1 MEEFMVL
8 ATNLGFPR
16 IGDMRQLKKAVEA
29 YWKGQSSQDDLLNT
43 GKELRAHNWKLQQK
57 AGLDQVPS
65 NDFSF
70 YDQVLDMIT
79 TLGLIPERYNWDG
92 GQVDLDTYFAMARGR
107 QQGGVDVTAME
118 MTKWYDTNY
127 HYIVPE
133 FEQGMEPKLSNTKVF
148 DQYEEAKALGIE
160 TRPVLIGPATF
171 VFLGKAQF
179 DGFDHED
186 MVKKL
191 LPVYNEILAKLA
203 EKGAQWVQIDEPV
216 FCLDLC
222 PIGQG
227 VVKAA
232 YEGLQKPEGLKVLV
246 TSYFDTLRGNADQFY
261 GLPVDAL
268 HIDLCRGPNQANTG
282 ANDAE
287 KALDEALA
295 KIGDKTLSV
304 GIVDGR
310 NIWKNDLTKSLNLV
324 EKAVAKLGSDK
335 VFVAGSSS
343 LLHTPVDLNS
353 ETQLDDQL
361 KSWMAYATQK
371 VDEIATI
378 AKGANEGRDAIA
390 AEIKASDAVQEDRRT
405 SSRIHNDAVKDRIA
419 NITPE
424 MTQRK
429 SPFAERQKVQHAALN
444 LPLYPTTTIG
454 SFPQTPDIRKA
465 RAQFKKG
472 EINEAQYKEAM
483 EAEIRA
489 VVDYQHKVDID
500 VLVHGEPE
508 RNDMVE
514 YFGEQL
520 AGFAFSKF
528 GWVQS
533 YGSRC
538 VKPPIIFGDVS
549 RPTPMTVEWS
559 KYAQSQTDKIMKG
572 MLTGPITILQ
582 WSFVRDDQ
590 PRSVTSKQIAFAIRD
605 EVADLEK
612 AGIKMIQIDEAAFRE
627 GLPLRKD
634 DWKAYLD
641 NAVEDFR
648 ITACCVEDETQIHTH
663 MCYSE
668 FNDVIEQIAAM
679 DADVIS
685 IECSRSQMELL
696 EAFIAFKYP
705 NEIGPGVYDIHSPR
719 VPSVDEMVVLLEKAK
734 KNLDER
740 QIWVN
745 PDCGLKTRGWPETEA
760 ALKNM
765 VDAAKQMRAK
775 SAKSEA
781 A

>member
-1 MEEFMVL
+1 MVL

-29 YWKGQSSQDDLLNT
+29 YWKGKSSQDELLNA

-57 AGLDQVPS
+57 AGLNQIPS

-70 YDQVLDMIT
+70 YDHVLDMIT

-107 QQGGVDVTAME
+107 QQGDVDVTAME

-133 FEQGMEPKLSNTKVF
+133 FEEGMEPKLSNTKVF
-148 DQYEEAKALGIE
+148 DQYKEAKDQGIE
-160 TRPVLIGPATF
+160 TRPMLVGPASF
-171 VFLGKAQF
+171 VFLGKAQSENF
-179 DGFDHED
+179 SHEET
-186 MVKKL
+186 VKKL
-191 LPVYNEILAKLA
+191 IPVYNEILAKLA
-203 EKGAQWVQIDEPV
+203 EQGAQWVQIDEPV

-222 PIGQG
+222 PTGQA

-232 YEGLQKPEGLKVLV
+232 YDALEKPEGLNIIV
-246 TSYFDTLRGNADQFY
+246 TSYFDTLRGNADQFF

-268 HIDLCRGPNQANTG
+268 HIDLCRGPNQANTF
-282 ANDAE
+282 ANNAE
-287 KALDEALA
+287 AALDEALS
-295 KIGDKTLSV
+295 KIGDKTLSIGV
-304 GIVDGR
+304 VDGR
-310 NIWKNDLTKSLNLV
+310 NIWKNDLSKSLDLI

-335 VFVAGSSS
+335 VFVAASSS
-343 LLHTPVDLNS
+343 LLHTPVDLDS
-353 ETQLDDQL
+353 ETQMDAEL

-371 VDEIATI
+371 IEEIAII

-390 AEIKASDAVQEDRRT
+390 AKISASDAVQEDRRT
-405 SSRIHNDAVKDRIA
+405 SKRIHDDAVKNRVA

-424 MTQRK
+424 LTERK
-429 SPFAERQKVQHAALN
+429 SPFAQRQKIQHAALN

-454 SFPQTPDIRKA
+454 SFPQTAEIRNA
-465 RAQFKKG
+465 RAAFKKG
-472 EINEAQYKEAM
+472 EISDAEYKEAM
-483 EAEIRA
+483 KAEIRT

-520 AGFAFSKF
+520 GGFAFSKF

-538 VKPPIIFGDVS
+538 VKPPIIYGDVS

-559 KYAQSQTDKIMKG
+559 KYAQEQTDKIMKG

-590 PRSVTSKQIAFAIRD
+590 PRSLTSKQIAFAIRD

-668 FNDVIEQIAAM
+668 FNDVIESIAAM

-696 EAFIAFKYP
+696 EAFVAFKYP

-719 VPSVDEMVVLLEKAK
+719 VPDTREMVDLLEKAK
-734 KNLDER
+734 VNLDER

-745 PDCGLKTRGWPETEA
+745 PDCGLKTRGWPEVETS
-760 ALKNM
+760 LKNM
-765 VDAAKQMRAK
+765 VDAAKEMRAK
-775 SAKSEA
+775 SKASKA

>member
-1 MEEFMVL
+1 MVL

-16 IGDMRQLKKAVEA
+16 IGDMRQLKKAVES
-29 YWKGQSSQDDLLNT
+29 YWKGKSAQNDLLNT
-43 GKELRAHNWKLQQK
+43 GRELRAHNWKLQK
-57 AGLDQVPS
+57 EAGLDHIPS

-107 QQGGVDVTAME
+107 QQGGIDVTAME

-133 FEQGMEPKLSNTKVF
+133 FEEGMEAKLSNTKIF
-148 DQYEEAKALGIE
+148 DQYKEAKDQGIE
-160 TRPVLIGPATF
+160 TRPVLIGPASF
-171 VFLGKAQF
+171 VFLGKAQYE
-179 DGFDHED
+179 GFNHEET
-186 MVKKL
+186 VKQL
-191 LPVYNEILAKLA
+191 LPVYNKILEKLA
-203 EKGAQWVQIDEPV
+203 ELGAEWVQIDEPV
-216 FCLDLC
+216 FALDLC

-227 VVKAA
+227 VIKAA
-232 YEGLQKPEGLKVLV
+232 YAGLKNPDSLKVLV
-246 TSYFDTLRGNADQFY
+246 ASYFDTLRENADLFY
-261 GLPVDAL
+261 NLPVDAL
-268 HIDLCRGPNQANTG
+268 HIDLCRGPNQANTN
-282 ANDAE
+282 ANNA
-287 KALDEALA
+287 KKTLDEALE
-295 KIGDKTLSV
+295 KIGDKALSLGV
-304 GIVDGR
+304 VDGR
-310 NIWKNDLTKSLNLV
+310 NIWKNDLSSSLALV
-324 EKAVAKLGSDK
+324 EKTVQKLGADK
-335 VFVAGSSS
+335 VFVAGSCS

-353 ETQLDDQL
+353 ETALDD
-361 KSWMAYATQK
+361 KIKNWMAYATQK
-371 VDEIATI
+371 IAEIATI
-378 AKGANEGRDAIA
+378 AKGANEGRDSIA
-390 AEIKASDAVQEDRRT
+390 AKIAASDAVQEDRRT
-405 SSRIHNDAVKDRIA
+405 SKRIHNDAVKNRVTA
-419 NITPE
+419 ITAE
-424 MTQRK
+424 MKTRK
-429 SPFAERQKVQHAALN
+429 SPFAERQKIQERALN
-444 LPLYPTTTIG
+444 LPLYPTTSIG
-454 SFPQTPDIRKA
+454 SFPQTQEIRKA
-465 RAQFKKG
+465 RADYKKG
-472 EINEAQYKEAM
+472 AINDAAYKDAM
-483 EAEIRA
+483 QAEIRA
-489 VVDYQHKVDID
+489 VVDYQHDIGID

-520 AGFAFSKF
+520 DGFTFSKF

-549 RPTPMTVEWS
+549 RPEAMTVEWS
-559 KYAQSQTDKIMKG
+559 KYAQEQTDKIMKG

-590 PRSVTSKQIAFAIRD
+590 PRSLTATQIALAIRD

-627 GLPLRKD
+627 GLPLRQG

-641 NAVEDFR
+641 NAVENFR
-648 ITACCVEDETQIHTH
+648 LTASCVADETQIHTH

-668 FNDVIEQIAAM
+668 FNDVIESIAAM

-685 IECSRSQMELL
+685 IETSRSQMELL
-696 EAFIAFKYP
+696 DAFVAFKYP

-719 VPSVDEMVVLLEKAK
+719 VPDAQEMIDLLEKAK
-734 KNLDER
+734 DVLDER

-745 PDCGLKTRGWPETEA
+745 PDCGLKTRGWAEVKP

-765 VDAAKQMRAK
+765 VDAAKTMRDK
-775 SAKSEA
+775 SKASA
-781 A
+781 AA

>member
-1 MEEFMVL
+1 MVL

-16 IGDMRQLKKAVEA
+16 IGDMRQLKKAVES
-29 YWKGQSSQDDLLNT
+29 YWKGKSSSDDLLNT
-43 GKELRAHNWKLQQK
+43 GKELRAHNWGLQKK
-57 AGLDQVPS
+57 AGLDHIPS

-70 YDQVLDMIT
+70 YDQVLDLIA
-79 TLGLIPERYNWDG
+79 TLGLVPERYDWNG
-92 GQVDLDTYFAMARGR
+92 GQVDLDTYFAMARGA
-107 QQGGVDVTAME
+107 QQGSVDVTAME

-133 FEQGMEPKLSNTKVF
+133 FEEGMEPSLSSTKIF
-148 DQYEEAKALGIE
+148 DQYKEAKDLGIE
-160 TRPVLIGPATF
+160 TRPVIVGPASF
-171 VFLGKAQF
+171 VFLGKAQYE
-179 DGFDHED
+179 GFSHEET
-186 MVKKL
+186 VKKL
-191 LPVYNEILAKLA
+191 IPVYNEILAKLA
-203 EKGAQWVQIDEPV
+203 DLGAEWVQIDEPV
-216 FCLDLC
+216 FALDLC

-232 YEGLQKPEGLKVLV
+232 YEGLKQPEGLKILV
-246 TSYFDTLRGNADQFY
+246 ASYFDTLRGNADLFY

-268 HIDLCRGPNQANTG
+268 HIDLCRGPNQANTA
-282 ANDAE
+282 ANNAE
-287 KALDEALA
+287 KAFDEALA

-310 NIWKNDLTKSLNLV
+310 NIWKNDLSKSLGFID
-324 EKAVAKLGSDK
+324 KAVAKLGSDK

-343 LLHTPVDLNS
+343 LLHTPVDLDS
-353 ETQLDDQL
+353 ETALDEEI

-371 VDEIATI
+371 VAEIAVI
-378 AKGANEGRDAIA
+378 AKGANDGRDAISS
-390 AEIKASDAVQEDRRT
+390 ELTASDAVQEDRRT
-405 SSRIHNDAVKDRIA
+405 SKRIHNDEVKSRVA
-419 NITPE
+419 GITPE
-424 MTQRK
+424 MKKRK
-429 SPFAERQKVQHAALN
+429 SPFAERQKIQQAALN
-444 LPLYPTTTIG
+444 LPLYPTTSIG
-454 SFPQTPDIRKA
+454 SFPQTQEIRKA
-465 RAQFKKG
+465 RSAFKKG
-472 EINEAQYKEAM
+472 EIGETEYKDAM
-483 EAEIRA
+483 QAEIRS
-489 VVDYQHKVDID
+489 VVEFQHDVDID

-520 AGFAFSKF
+520 DGFTFSKF

-538 VKPPIIFGDVS
+538 VKPPIIYGDVS
-549 RPTPMTVEWS
+549 RPTAMTVEWS
-559 KYAQSQTDKIMKG
+559 KYAQEQTDKIMKG

-590 PRSVTSKQIAFAIRD
+590 PRSVTSKQISLAIRD
-605 EVADLEK
+605 EVSDLEA

-627 GLPLRKD
+627 GLPLRQS

-648 ITACCVEDETQIHTH
+648 ITSCSVEDSTQIHTH

-668 FNDVIEQIAAM
+668 FNDVMQEVADM

-685 IECSRSQMELL
+685 IETSRSQMELL
-696 EAFIAFKYP
+696 EAFVAFKYP

-719 VPSVDEMVVLLEKAK
+719 VPTTQEMVDLLDKAK
-734 KNLDER
+734 ENLDER

-745 PDCGLKTRGWPETEA
+745 PDCGLKTRGWAEVKP

-765 VDAAKQMRAK
+765 VEAAKIMREK
-775 SAKSEA
+775 SKASA
-781 A
+781 AA

>member
-1 MEEFMVL
+1 MVL

-29 YWKGQSSQDDLLNT
+29 YWKGKSSQDDLLNT
-43 GKELRAHNWKLQQK
+43 GKELRAHNWKLQK
-57 AGLDQVPS
+57 TAGLDHIPS

-70 YDQVLDMIT
+70 YDQVLDTIT

-107 QQGGVDVTAME
+107 QQGDVDVTAME

-133 FEQGMEPKLSNTKVF
+133 FEEGMEPKLSNSKVF
-148 DQYEEAKALGIE
+148 DQYQEAKDQGIE
-160 TRPVLIGPATF
+160 TRPVLVGPASF
-171 VFLGKAQF
+171 VFLGKAQY
-179 DGFDHED
+179 DGFDHEET
-186 MVKKL
+186 VKQL
-191 LPVYNEILAKLA
+191 VPVYNEILAKLA
-203 EKGAQWVQIDEPV
+203 EQGAQWVQIDEPV

-222 PIGQG
+222 SKGQA

-232 YEGLQKPEGLKVLV
+232 YDALEKPAGLKIIV
-246 TSYFDTLRGNADQFY
+246 TSYFDTLRANADQFF

-268 HIDLCRGPNQANTG
+268 HIDLCRGPNQANTS

-295 KIGDKTLSV
+295 KVGDKTLSV

-310 NIWKNDLTKSLNLV
+310 NIWKNDLSKSLNFV
-324 EKAVAKLGSDK
+324 EKAVEKLGSDK

-353 ETQLDDQL
+353 ETAMDAEL

-371 VDEIATI
+371 LDEIATI
-378 AKGANEGRDAIA
+378 TKGANEGRDAIS
-390 AEIKASDAVQEDRRT
+390 AEIAASDAVQEDRRT
-405 SSRIHNDAVKDRIA
+405 SKRIHDDAVKARVADI
-419 NITPE
+419 NDEITN
-424 MTQRK
+424 RK
-429 SPFAERQKVQHAALN
+429 SPFAQRQKIQHAALN

-454 SFPQTPDIRKA
+454 SFPQTQEIRKA
-465 RAQFKKG
+465 RSAFKKG

-483 EAEIRA
+483 EQEIRT

-520 AGFAFSKF
+520 GGFAFSKF

-559 KYAQSQTDKIMKG
+559 KYAQEQTDKIMKG

-605 EVADLEK
+605 EVSDLEK

-627 GLPLRKD
+627 GLPLRRD

-668 FNDVIEQIAAM
+668 FNDVIDSIAAM

-696 EAFIAFKYP
+696 EAFTEFKYP

-719 VPSVDEMVVLLEKAK
+719 VPDTQEMIDLLEKAK
-734 KNLDER
+734 INLDER

-745 PDCGLKTRGWPETEA
+745 PDCGLKTRGWPEVETS
-760 ALKNM
+760 LKNM
-765 VDAAKQMRAK
+765 VDAAKEMRSK
-775 SAKSEA
+775 SKASQA

>member
-1 MEEFMVL
+1 MVL

-16 IGDMRQLKKAVEA
+16 IGDMRQLKKAVED
-29 YWKGQSSQDDLLNT
+29 YWKGNSSQKDLLAT
-43 GKELRAHNWKLQQK
+43 GKSLRAHNWKLQK
-57 AGLDQVPS
+57 DAGLDHIPS

-70 YDQVLDMIT
+70 YDQILDLIC
-79 TLGLIPERYNWDG
+79 TLGCIPERYNWDG
-92 GQVDLDTYFAMARGR
+92 KDIDLDTYFAMARGR

-118 MTKWYDTNY
+118 MTKWFDTNY

-133 FEQGMEPKLSNTKVF
+133 FTEKTSFKLSSSKIF
-148 DQYEEAKALGIE
+148 DQYKEAKDLGIE
-160 TRPVLIGPATF
+160 TRPVLVGPITFLRIGKKQA
-171 VFLGKAQF
+171 
-179 DGFDHED
+179 GFDSCRCEALAPKLTP
-186 MVKKL
+186 VYIEILKKL
-191 LPVYNEILAKLA
+191 KDA
-203 EKGAQWVQIDEPV
+203 GAQWVQIDEPAMA
-216 FCLDLC
+216 LDLE
-222 PIGQG
+222 PQY
-227 VVKAA
+227 KEAFKNA
-232 YEGLQKPEGLKVLV
+232 YKQIREAVPGLKILV
-246 TSYFDTLRGNADQFY
+246 TSYFDTLRDNADAFFSA
-261 GLPVDAL
+261 PVDAF
-268 HIDLCRGPNQANTG
+268 HIDLCRGPGQANTG
-282 ANDAE
+282 ANNAERDLDA
-287 KALDEALA
+287 ALG
-295 KIGDKTLSV
+295 KIPSGKILSV
-304 GIVDGR
+304 GVVDGR
-310 NIWKNDLTKSLNLV
+310 NIWKNDIAKSLKLI
-324 EKAVAKLGSDK
+324 EKAVAKLGSDN
-335 VFVAGSSS
+335 VFVAPSSS

-353 ETQLDDQL
+353 EKEMDKQI
-361 KSWMAYATQK
+361 KSWLAFATQK
-371 VDEIATI
+371 LSEIATI
-378 AKGANEGRDAIA
+378 AKGVNGGKEAIA
-390 AEIKASDAVQEDRRT
+390 DELKASDAVQEDRRT
-405 SSRIHNDAVKDRIA
+405 STRIHDQAVKKRVEG
-419 NITPE
+419 ITPD
-424 MTQRK
+424 MKKRK
-429 SPFAERQKVQHAALN
+429 SPFSKRQEVQHKALN

-454 SFPQTPDIRKA
+454 SFPQTKEIRKA
-465 RAQFKKG
+465 RADFKAGTIDEK
-472 EINEAQYKEAM
+472 QYKEAM
-483 EAEIRA
+483 QAEIRA
-489 VVDYQHKVDID
+489 VVDFQHDVGID

-520 AGFAFSKF
+520 AGFTFSKF

-549 RPTPMTVEWS
+549 RPDPMTVEWS
-559 KYAQSQTDKIMKG
+559 KYAQDQTDKIMKG

-590 PRSVTSKQIAFAIRD
+590 PRSLTSKQIALAIRD

-627 GLPLRKD
+627 GLPLRKA

-648 ITACCVEDETQIHTH
+648 ITSCCVEDETQIHTH

-668 FNDVIEQIAAM
+668 FNDVIDSIGAM

-696 EAFIAFKYP
+696 EAFTEYKYP

-719 VPSVDEMVVLLEKAK
+719 VPDTGEMVQLLEKAK

-745 PDCGLKTRGWPETEA
+745 PDCGLKTRGWPEVKDSLKHMVA
-760 ALKNM
+760 AA
-765 VDAAKQMRAK
+765 DQMRSKAK
-775 SAKSEA
+775 AKA

>member
-1 MEEFMVL
+1 MVL

-16 IGDMRQLKKAVEA
+16 IGDMRQLKKAVES
-29 YWKGQSSQDDLLNT
+29 YWKGKSSSDDLLNT
-43 GKELRAHNWKLQQK
+43 GKELRAHNWGLQKK
-57 AGLDQVPS
+57 AGLDHIPS

-70 YDQVLDMIT
+70 YDQILDLIA
-79 TLGLIPERYNWDG
+79 TLGLVPERYDWNG
-92 GQVDLDTYFAMARGR
+92 GEVDLDTYFAMARGA
-107 QQGGVDVTAME
+107 QQGSVDVTAME

-133 FEQGMEPKLSNTKVF
+133 FEEGMEPSLSSTKIF
-148 DQYEEAKALGIE
+148 DQYKEAKDLGIE
-160 TRPVLIGPATF
+160 TRPVIVGPASF
-171 VFLGKAQF
+171 VFLGKAQYE
-179 DGFDHED
+179 GFSHEET
-186 MVKKL
+186 VKKL
-191 LPVYNEILAKLA
+191 IPVYNEILAKLA
-203 EKGAQWVQIDEPV
+203 DLGAEWVQIDEPV
-216 FCLDLC
+216 FALDLC

-232 YEGLQKPEGLKVLV
+232 YDGLKQPEGLKILV
-246 TSYFDTLRGNADQFY
+246 TSYFDTLRGNADLFY

-268 HIDLCRGPNQANTG
+268 HIDLCRGPNQANTA
-282 ANDAE
+282 ANNAE
-287 KALDEALA
+287 KAFDEALA

-310 NIWKNDLTKSLNLV
+310 NIWKNDLSKSLGFID
-324 EKAVAKLGSDK
+324 KAVAKLGSDK

-343 LLHTPVDLNS
+343 LLHTPVDLDS
-353 ETQLDDQL
+353 ETALDDKI

-371 VDEIATI
+371 VSEISVI
-378 AKGANEGRDAIA
+378 AKGANDGRDAISSELA
-390 AEIKASDAVQEDRRT
+390 ASDAVQEDRRT
-405 SSRIHNDAVKDRIA
+405 SKRIHNDDVKSRVA
-419 NITPE
+419 GITSD
-424 MTQRK
+424 MKKRK
-429 SPFAERQKVQHAALN
+429 SPFAERQKIQQAALG
-444 LPLYPTTTIG
+444 LPLYPTTSIG
-454 SFPQTPDIRKA
+454 SFPQTQEIRKA
-465 RAQFKKG
+465 RSAFKKG
-472 EINEAQYKEAM
+472 ELGETAYKAAM
-483 EAEIRA
+483 EAEIRS
-489 VVDYQHKVDID
+489 VVEFQHDVDID

-520 AGFAFSKF
+520 DGFTFSKF

-538 VKPPIIFGDVS
+538 VKPPIIYGDVS
-549 RPTPMTVEWS
+549 RPTAMTVEWS
-559 KYAQSQTDKIMKG
+559 KYAQEQTDKIMKG

-590 PRSVTSKQIAFAIRD
+590 PRSVTSKQISLAIRD
-605 EVADLEK
+605 EVSDLEA

-627 GLPLRKD
+627 GLPLRQS

-648 ITACCVEDETQIHTH
+648 ITSCSVEDSTQIHTH

-668 FNDVIEQIAAM
+668 FNDVMQEVADM

-685 IECSRSQMELL
+685 IETSRSQMELL
-696 EAFIAFKYP
+696 EAFVAFKYP

-719 VPSVDEMVVLLEKAK
+719 VPTTQEMVDLLDKAK
-734 KNLDER
+734 ENLDER

-745 PDCGLKTRGWPETEA
+745 PDCGLKTRGWAEVKP

-765 VDAAKQMRAK
+765 VEAAKIMRDK
-775 SAKSEA
+775 SKASA
-781 A
+781 AA